1 MVGGGK
7 AVGVAIGV
15 GASVGVGVGV
25 GVGVLLAVVRPMPE
39 GGALDREASRGAG
52 RTDGIGRTFFLDI
65 LCRLSVRTQ
74 KTNAPGTGP
83 LSEKVSAPAGNCN
96 RLQSLMGFFFFGS

>member
-1 MVGGGK
+1 MFIF
-7 AVGVAIGV
+7 GVV
-15 GASVGVGVGV
+15 
-25 GVGVLLAVVRPMPE
+25 PE

-52 RTDGIGRTFFLDI
+52 RRGAAGAGGTDGIGRTFFLDI